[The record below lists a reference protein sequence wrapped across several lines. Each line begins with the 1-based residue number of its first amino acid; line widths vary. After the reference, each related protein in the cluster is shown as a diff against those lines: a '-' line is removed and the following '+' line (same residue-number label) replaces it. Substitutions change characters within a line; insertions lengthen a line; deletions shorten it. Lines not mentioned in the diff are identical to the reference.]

1 MHAAITSVDL
11 CHAWML
17 KFQVHKYQSDI
28 SDNNNLV
35 AAYQGSDQK
44 QGWSALYQE
53 LLFDSSS
60 RTWIGFIR
68 CLIKTLPN
76 FIPPLQIAV

>member
-28 SDNNNLV
+28 SDNNNLLV
-35 AAYQGSDQK
+35 AYQGSDQK
-44 QGWSALYQE
+44 KGWSMVS
-53 LLFDSSS
+53 FVPG
-60 RTWIGFIR
+60 T
-68 CLIKTLPN
+68 T
-76 FIPPLQIAV
+76 V